1 MNHKLS
7 SVLIRWGLASALTA
21 ATMTPAG
28 AQTFTGVFTQHNDN
42 ARTGQNLGETVLTL
56 QNVKPATFGKVFS
69 YSVDG
74 QIYAQP
80 LYVPNVPILGQGTH
94 NVVYVVT
101 QNDSLYAFDADGLV
115 SAPLWQVSFINPG
128 AGINP
133 LLCFSGLN
141 LDKYCS
147 IYPITGITSTPVID
161 PTSNTLY
168 LVVRTVKGSQYF
180 QALHA
185 IDITNG
191 AEKFGGPVNISASV
205 PGTGGGSKNGMV
217 SFATGTS
224 IQRPG
229 LLLANGRVYIG
240 WSGVTHGWVMAYD
253 AKTLQQIAAFLPTP
267 NSLGGGVWASGNG
280 LVADANGYIYVSA
293 SDGGFDSNTGGTDWG
308 DTVIKFDPSLNIVDS
323 FTPLDQN
330 CRALNDL
337 DLGSGG
343 PMLLP
348 PQPGSVTNEIIA
360 SGKGGAPCDS
370 TGASPIYLLNA
381 NALGGYNPSQ
391 DQSVQEIE
399 GPPGGYWSSPA
410 YWQGPNATYIYYGGV
425 VAEEGNGDPLKMY
438 TMTNGL
444 LSTAPVTQTK
454 AVFPV
459 GVTPSV
465 SANGTT
471 NGIVW
476 VVERPDALGTSPGIK
491 PAALFAYNATNL
503 GQLLYSSAG
512 VITQKVLRDQGGC
525 ANKFAVPTIA
535 NGRVYVGT
543 QNELDVFGLLKTKTA
558 PDLYLSNPCWKYPT
572 EKIGTGVTQ
581 VFSAVNAGNLSLTI
595 SNVSVTGK
603 NAADFVQTNNCT
615 SVAPGAS
622 CSISVKFTPSQQ
634 GPEYAYVM
642 INDNAAGSPHNIFV
656 VGVGK

>member
-1 MNHKLS
+1 MNRRLS
-7 SVLIRWGLASALTA
+7 SALLLWVVVCILAV
-21 ATMTPAG
+21 AG
-28 AQTFTGVFTQHNDN
+28 TTLANAQTFTGVLTQHNDN
-42 ARTGQNLGETVLTL
+42 GRTGQNLNETILTPL
-56 QNVKPATFGKVFS
+56 NVNAKTFGKVFS

-80 LYVPNVPILGQGTH
+80 LYVPNVAIPNQGTH

-115 SAPLWQVSFINPG
+115 STPLFQVSFVNP
-128 AGINP
+128 ALGITP
-133 LLCFSGLN
+133 LLCSSGLN
-141 LDKYCS
+141 IDKYCS

-161 PTSNTLY
+161 PATGTMY
-168 LVVRTVKGSQYF
+168 LVVRTQKAKQYF

-185 IDITNG
+185 IDITTG
-191 AEKFGGPVNISASV
+191 AEKFGGPVNITASV
-205 PGTGGGSKNGMV
+205 PGTGGGSINGTV
-217 SFATGTS
+217 TFSPGTS

-229 LLLANGRVYIG
+229 LLLANGRIYIG
-240 WSGVTHGWVMAYD
+240 WSGVNHGWVMAYD
-253 AKTLQQIAAFLPTP
+253 AKTLQQVAAFLPTP
-267 NSLGGGVWASGNG
+267 NSLGGGVWATGNG
-280 LVADANGYIYVSA
+280 LVADSNGYVYVSA
-293 SDGGFDSNTGGTDWG
+293 SDGGYDINTGGSDWG

-323 FTPLDQN
+323 FTPLDQG

-343 PMLLP
+343 PMALP
-348 PQPGSVTNEIIA
+348 PQPGSVTNELVA
-360 SGKGGAPCDS
+360 AGKGGAPCDAS
-370 TGASPIYLLNA
+370 GASPIYLLNQ
-381 NALGGYNPSQ
+381 NALGGYNPTL
-391 DQSVQEIE
+391 DQSVQEVA
-399 GPPGGYWSSPA
+399 GAVGGYWSSPA
-410 YWQGPNATYIYYGGV
+410 YWQGPNASYVYYGGV
-425 VAEEGNGDPLKMY
+425 VAEAGNGEPLKMY

-444 LSTAPVTQTK
+444 LSTAPVTQSK
-454 AVFPV
+454 AVFPI

-476 VVERPDALGTSPGIK
+476 AVERPDAQGTSPGIK

-543 QNELDVFGLLKTKTA
+543 QNELDVFGLLTVKSA

-572 EKIGTGVTQ
+572 ESIGTGVTQ
-581 VFSAVNAGNLSLTI
+581 VVSAVNAGNLALNI
-595 SNVSVTGK
+595 SNITVTGK

-615 SVAPGAS
+615 SLAPGAS
-622 CSISVKFTPSQQ
+622 CSISIKFTPSVT

>member
-1 MNHKLS
+1 MFAFA
-7 SVLIRWGLASALTA
+7 VASFAS
-21 ATMTPAG
+21 AG

-42 ARTGQNLGETVLTL
+42 GRTGQNLGETILTP

-74 QIYAQP
+74 QVYAQP
-80 LYVPNVPILGQGTH
+80 LYVPNVAIPGQGTH

-115 SAPLWQVSFINPG
+115 STPLWQVSFINPA

-133 LLCFSGLN
+133 VLCFSGLN

-147 IYPITGITSTPVID
+147 IYPITGITGTPVID
-161 PTSNTLY
+161 PSSNTLY
-168 LVVRTVKGSQYF
+168 LVARTVKGSQYF
-180 QALHA
+180 QSLHA
-185 IDITNG
+185 IDITTG

-217 SFATGTS
+217 SFAQGTS

-240 WSGVTHGWVMAYD
+240 WSGVQHGWVMAYD

-267 NSLGGGVWASGNG
+267 NSLGGGVWGTGNG
-280 LVADANGYIYVSA
+280 IVADSNGYIYVSA
-293 SDGGFDSNTGGTDWG
+293 SDGGYDINAGGSDWG
-308 DTVIKFDPSLNIVDS
+308 DTVIKFDPNLNIIDS
-323 FTPLDQN
+323 FTPMDQG

-343 PMLLP
+343 PMALP
-348 PQPGSVTNEIIA
+348 PQPGSVTNELVA
-360 SGKGGAPCDS
+360 AGKGGAPCDAS
-370 TGASPIYLLNA
+370 GASPIYLLNQ
-381 NALGGYNPSQ
+381 NAMGGYNPTL
-391 DQSVQEIE
+391 DQSVQEVS
-399 GPPGGYWSSPA
+399 GAVGGYWSSPA
-410 YWQGPNATYIYYGGV
+410 YWQGPTATYVYYGGV
-425 VAEEGNGDPLKMY
+425 VAEAGFGEPMKMY

-444 LSTAPVTQTK
+444 MSTAPVTQTA
-454 AVFPV
+454 AVFPI

-465 SANGTT
+465 SSNGTT

-476 VVERPDALGTSPGIK
+476 AVERPDAQGTSPGIK
-491 PAALFAYNATNL
+491 PAALFAYNANNL

-512 VITQKVLRDQGGC
+512 VVTQRVLRDQGGC

-572 EKIGTGVTQ
+572 EAIGTGVTQ
-581 VFSAVNAGNLSLTI
+581 VFSAVNAGNLSMTI
-595 SNVSVTGK
+595 SSITVTGK
-603 NAADFVQTNNCT
+603 NAADFTQTNNCST
-615 SVAPGAS
+615 VAPGAS
-622 CSISVKFTPSQQ
+622 CSISVKFTPSIQ

-642 INDNAAGSPHNIFV
+642 INDNVPGSPHNIWV

>member
-1 MNHKLS
+1 MNHRS
-7 SVLIRWGLASALTA
+7 SSAVIRMGLVLAFAIA
-21 ATMTPAG
+21 AVTFAG

-42 ARTGQNLGETVLTL
+42 GRTGQNLGETILTP
-56 QNVKPATFGKVFS
+56 QNVNPKTFGKVFS

-80 LYVPNVPILGQGTH
+80 LYVPNVVIPNQGTH

-101 QNDSLYAFDADGLV
+101 QNDSLYAFDADGLT
-115 SAPLWQVSFINPG
+115 STPLWQVSFINPA
-128 AGINP
+128 AGITP
-133 LLCFSGLN
+133 LLCGSNLN
-141 LDKYCS
+141 IDKYCS

-168 LVVRTVKGSQYF
+168 VVVRTQKGSQFF

-185 IDITNG
+185 IDITTG

-229 LLLANGRVYIG
+229 LLLANGRIYIG
-240 WSGVTHGWVMAYD
+240 WSGVQHGWVMAYD

-267 NSLGGGVWASGNG
+267 NSLGGGVWATGNG
-280 LVADANGYIYVSA
+280 LVADSNGYVYVSA
-293 SDGGFDSNTGGTDWG
+293 SDGGYDINTGGSDWG

-323 FTPLDQN
+323 FTPLDQG
-330 CRALNDL
+330 CRALNDM

-348 PQPGSVTNEIIA
+348 PQPGSVTNELLA
-360 SGKGGAPCDS
+360 AGKGGTPCDLNP
-370 TGASPIYLLNA
+370 ADSPIYLLNTA
-381 NALGGYNPSQ
+381 ALGGYNPTQ
-391 DQSVQEIE
+391 DQDVQEIS
-399 GPPGGYWSSPA
+399 GSAGGYWSSPA
-410 YWQGPNATYIYYGGV
+410 YWQGPNATYVYYGGV
-425 VAEEGNGDPLKMY
+425 VAEEGNGEPLKMY

-454 AVFPV
+454 AIFPV

-465 SANGTT
+465 SANGTS

-476 VVERPDALGTSPGIK
+476 AVERPDALGVSPGIQ
-491 PAALFAYNATNL
+491 PAIVYAYDATNL
-503 GQLLYSSAG
+503 GALLYSSAG
-512 VITQKVLRDQGGC
+512 VITEKVLRDRGGC

-535 NGRVYVGT
+535 NGKVYVGT
-543 QNELDVFGLLKTKTA
+543 QKELDIFGLLKTKTA
-558 PDLYLSNPCWKYPT
+558 PDLYL
-572 EKIGTGVTQ
+572 G
-581 VFSAVNAGNLSLTI
+581 
-595 SNVSVTGK
+595 
-603 NAADFVQTNNCT
+603 
-615 SVAPGAS
+615 
-622 CSISVKFTPSQQ
+622 
-634 GPEYAYVM
+634 
-642 INDNAAGSPHNIFV
+642 
-656 VGVGK
+656 